1 MTDGKANTVVGHCV
15 IDLTKHIMTKDGLS
29 IDTAY
34 RKLFATELYK
44 LLNDYDTR
52 LFLEDG
58 EYLKQAYD
66 TETSAGVE
74 ALYEF
79 IRPEP

>member
-1 MTDGKANTVVGHCV
+1 MTDGKANTVVGLCV
-15 IDLTKHIMTKDGLS
+15 VDLTKYIMAKEGLS
-29 IDTAY
+29 IDAAY
-34 RKLFATELYK
+34 RKIFATELYK

-52 LFLEDG
+52 LFLEDS
-58 EYLKQAYD
+58 EYLRQAYD
-66 TETSAGVE
+66 IEMSEGMD

>member
-15 IDLTKHIMTKDGLS
+15 IDLTKYIMAKDGLS
-29 IDTAY
+29 IDAAY

-58 EYLKQAYD
+58 EYLRQADD
-66 TETSAGVE
+66 TEMSEGVD
-74 ALYEF
+74 AMYAF

>member
-15 IDLTKHIMTKDGLS
+15 IDLTKYIMAKDGLS
-29 IDTAY
+29 IDAAY
-34 RKLFATELYK
+34 RNRFAPELYK

-58 EYLKQAYD
+58 EYLRQAYD
-66 TETSAGVE
+66 TEMSEGVD
-74 ALYEF
+74 AMYAF

>member
-15 IDLTKHIMTKDGLS
+15 IDLTKYIMAKDGLPA
-29 IDTAY
+29 DAAY

-58 EYLKQAYD
+58 EYLRQAYD
-66 TETSAGVE
+66 IEMSEGIDAMY
-74 ALYEF
+74 AF

>member
-15 IDLTKHIMTKDGLS
+15 IDLTKYIMDKEGLS
-29 IDTAY
+29 IDAAY

-52 LFLEDG
+52 LFLEDS
-58 EYLKQAYD
+58 EYLRQAYD
-66 TETSAGVE
+66 VE
-74 ALYEF
+74 MSEGMDDLYEF
-79 IRPEP
+79 ISPEP

>member
-15 IDLTKHIMTKDGLS
+15 IDLTKYIMAKDCLS
-29 IDTAY
+29 ADAAY
-34 RKLFATELYK
+34 RRLFATELYK

-58 EYLKQAYD
+58 EYLKRAYD
-66 TETSAGVE
+66 TETSAGVD

>member
-15 IDLTKHIMTKDGLS
+15 IDLTKYIMSKDGLS
-29 IDTAY
+29 ADAAY
-34 RKLFATELYK
+34 RKLFGTELYK

-58 EYLKQAYD
+58 EYLRQAYD
-66 TETSAGVE
+66 TEMSEGVD
-74 ALYEF
+74 AMYAF

>member
-15 IDLTKHIMTKDGLS
+15 IDLTKYIMAKDDLS
-29 IDTAY
+29 ADAAY

-58 EYLKQAYD
+58 EYLRQAYD
-66 TETSAGVE
+66 IEMSEGIDAMY
-74 ALYEF
+74 AF

>member
-15 IDLTKHIMTKDGLS
+15 IDLTKYIMTKDGLS
-29 IDTAY
+29 IDAAY
-34 RKLFATELYK
+34 RKLFTTELYK

-52 LFLEDG
+52 LFLEG
-58 EYLKQAYD
+58 SEYLKQAYD
-66 TETSAGVE
+66 TETSAGVD

-79 IRPEP
+79 ISPEP